1 MSKKIYVG
9 NMNYST
15 TEHDLEELF
24 TQFGTVLN
32 VNIVT
37 DRDTNRSKGFAF
49 VEMEDGDAADKAI
62 AEMNDKEFQGR
73 NLRVNVAKSR
83 KPRTNNY
90 RY

>member
-9 NMNYST
+9 NLNYT
-15 TEHDLEELF
+15 ATEDELEELF
-24 TQFGTVLN
+24 ATYGTVVS

-62 AEMNDKEFQGR
+62 AEMNNKEFQSR
-73 NLRVNVAKSR
+73 NLRVNEAQQR
-83 KPRTNNY
+83 KPKRNNY

>member
-9 NMNYST
+9 NVNYAA
-15 TEHDLEELF
+15 TEDELEDLF
-24 TQFGTVLN
+24 NQYGTVLS

-49 VEMEDGDAADKAI
+49 VEMEDNDAADKAI
-62 AEMNDKEFQGR
+62 AEMNNQEFQGR
-73 NLRVNVAKSR
+73 NLRVNEAQQR
-83 KPRTNNY
+83 KPRRNNY